1 MWRQTL
7 SGALIGLLAAFS
19 AAEDAR
25 ADPKEGGQIA
35 RQWCSGCHLV
45 AANQTGAVPQGPPS
59 FLSVA
64 HSGMTAAQLRAFLSH
79 PHGPMPDLA
88 LTRAEIDNL
97 IDYIE
102 SLR

>member
-1 MWRQTL
+1 MWRQAL
-7 SGALIGLLAAFS
+7 KPALIGLLAAVS
-19 AAEDAR
+19 AAGNAC

-45 AANQTGAVPQGPPS
+45 AANQGGAVPQGPPS
-59 FLSVA
+59 FPSLA
-64 HSGMTAAQLRAFLSH
+64 RSGMTAAQLRAFLSH
-79 PHGPMPDLA
+79 PHGAMPDLA